1 VKRTW
6 FPKVLLGS
14 FLALLVLLGVA
25 TSLALAGELDEIR
38 GAIKDKGAKWTA
50 GETSVSKL
58 PGHLRQLRA
67 ALHKPEATGA
77 EEMLAGPAPTALP
90 GSFDWRNDNSL
101 NYVTPVRDQGNCG
114 SCWAFATTGALESY
128 VLIKDSLPGQ
138 DKDCAE
144 QILVSCSGAG
154 SCSGGYIDRAS
165 NYIRDVGLP
174 LETCYPY
181 TQTNGTCTK
190 ACSDFQVNPYS
201 IDSWAYVATLS
212 PTVDA
217 IKNALHTYGPLVT
230 TMNVYTDFFYYQ
242 SGVYFYTSGK
252 LAGGH
257 AILIIGYDDVGKYFI
272 VKNSWGIGW
281 GEGGFFKIA
290 YSQLTSKV
298 QFGDWTIAYHQDGA
312 PAPCAYSI
320 SPTSKTFSAADG
332 TGTVSVTTGSG
343 CSWTATSNAPAWL
356 TITPGAGDGS
366 GNGQVAYQVAQNTT
380 RATRVG
386 TINIAGQTFT
396 VTQKKK

>member
-1 VKRTW
+1 MKRTW

-25 TSLALAGELDEIR
+25 TSLALAGELDGIR
-38 GAIKDKGAKWTA
+38 GAIKGKGAKWTA

-90 GSFDWRNDNSL
+90 DSFDWRNDNTV

-114 SCWAFATTGALESY
+114 SCWAFATTGALECY
-128 VLIKDSLPGQ
+128 VLRKDNLPGQ

-181 TQTNGTCTK
+181 TQTNGTCK
-190 ACSDFQVNPYS
+190 NACSDYQVNTYF
-201 IDSWAYVATLS
+201 IGSWAYVATLS

-217 IKNALHTYGPLVT
+217 IKNALYTYGPLVT

-242 SGVYFYTSGK
+242 SGVYSYTYGK
-252 LAGGH
+252 LEGGH
-257 AILIIGYDDVGKYFI
+257 AILIIGYNDADQYFI

-281 GEGGFFKIA
+281 GEGGFFRIA
-290 YSQLTSKV
+290 YSQLTSQV
-298 QFGDWTIAYHQDGA
+298 QFGDWTIAYQRSA
-312 PAPCAYSI
+312 PAPCTYSI
-320 SPTSKTFSAADG
+320 SPTRQNFPGKGGS
-332 TGTVSVTTGSG
+332 GTVSVSTGAS
-343 CSWTATSNAPAWL
+343 CSWTVTNNASGWL
-356 TITPGAGDGS
+356 TITSGASGGTGS
-366 GNGQVAYQVAQNTT
+366 GQVAYQVAPNTT
-380 RATRVG
+380 GATRVG
-386 TINIAGQTFT
+386 TINIADQTFT
-396 VTQKKK
+396 VTQRKK